1 MRIAGQAISIIAA
14 LALCLVA
21 QLTLL
26 GVLTHNSDQERAYTD
41 FRVQLANAT
50 APVRGLDGDRRLL
63 ADGTPMAILAI
74 PKLGLREVVGEGAT
88 PETLKSGPGHRRD
101 TVLPGQAGTSVLLGR
116 RAAYGGP
123 FGAISTLSAG
133 DEITLTTGQ
142 GAHTYRVSGVRRA
155 GAPQP
160 KELAKGEGRLTLVT
174 ADGPEFLPE
183 DILRVDAKLTS
194 QAVPSNGAPPSMAVR
209 DAEQPM
215 ATDSGALVGL
225 VGWGLVLCAGVAG
238 VVYLRQRAGRW
249 HAWVVGVPLLGA
261 LGLTVADQA
270 ASLLPNLL

>member
-1 MRIAGQAISIIAA
+1 M
-14 LALCLVA
+14 
-21 QLTLL
+21 
-26 GVLTHNSDQERAYTD
+26 
-41 FRVQLANAT
+41 
-50 APVRGLDGDRRLL
+50 
-63 ADGTPMAILAI
+63 
-74 PKLGLREVVGEGAT
+74 
-88 PETLKSGPGHRRD
+88 
-101 TVLPGQAGTSVLLGR
+101 LPGQAGTNVLLGR

-123 FGAISTLSAG
+123 FGAISTLSVG

-194 QAVPSNGAPPSMAVR
+194 QAVPSNGAPPSMAVP

-215 ATDSGALVGL
+215 AIDSGALVGL

-238 VVYLRQRAGRW
+238 VVYLRQRAGRR

-261 LGLTVADQA
+261 LGLTVADLVEHSLIKAGLWKKSATGSASQA
-270 ASLLPNLL
+270 APCLVGNNNACASRALWLCGPAFC

>member
-1 MRIAGQAISIIAA
+1 VRLAGQAICIVAA

-26 GVLTHNSDQERAYTD
+26 GVLSHNRDQDRAYNA

-50 APVRGLDGDRRLL
+50 APVGGLDGDRRLL

-74 PKLGLREVVGEGAT
+74 PKIGLREVVGEGT
-88 PETLKSGPGHRRD
+88 SPETLKSGPGHRRD
-101 TVLPGQAGTSVLLGR
+101 TVLPGQVGACVLLGR

-123 FGAISTLSAG
+123 FGAISTLSVG
-133 DEITLTTGQ
+133 DEITVTTGQ
-142 GAHTYRVSGVRRA
+142 GAQSYRVSGVRRA
-155 GAPQP
+155 GSPQP
-160 KELAKGEGRLTLVT
+160 KELARGEGRLTLVT
-174 ADGPEFLPE
+174 ADGPEFLPS
-183 DILRVDAKLTS
+183 DVLRVDARLTS
-194 QAVPSNGAPPSMAVR
+194 TAYPTAGAPPAMAVR

-215 ATDSGALVGL
+215 AEDSSAIVPLVA
-225 VGWGLVLCAGVAG
+225 WGLVLCAAVAG

-249 HAWVVGVPLLGA
+249 HSWVVGVPLLGA